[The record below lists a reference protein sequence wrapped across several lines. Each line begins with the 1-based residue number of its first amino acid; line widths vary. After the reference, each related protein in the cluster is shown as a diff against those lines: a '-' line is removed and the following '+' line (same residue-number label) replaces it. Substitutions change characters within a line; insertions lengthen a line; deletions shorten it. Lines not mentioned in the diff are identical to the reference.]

1 MGNFISKAWD
11 KLTGADQA
19 KKAAKVQQEALAQQ
33 KAEAEKSD
41 ALKTDVLAKYDEL
54 IPMIMGMITG
64 QTDFNS
70 NPMAAQSYNIIQQI
84 VNGLTGN
91 GQSQEQIKANQMV
104 NDYIEDLS
112 KPYSPTDERIKADE
126 LIDQY
131 VESLKNPVGVSPE
144 QQQAYDLQD
153 NLIKMLTNPQ
163 QMDDTAEKTAN
174 EWNTKYLNSLAN
186 SPDTAF
192 NAGVS
197 ELARGIQNQNEN
209 IAKAMQN
216 RGISSS
222 GINVAALGSTAADKA
237 KGMSQLQGQRVDR
250 QVANNGIG
258 AEYAT
263 GLADRARKQFIE
275 DDNRRLDQYGL
286 ATDIANSKAQNVE
299 RLGDKQLT
307 QLGTAS
313 GILDERANRS
323 EELKDKYLGYKGQ
336 AVGLAQDQASQK
348 INDLI
353 QGLNLTNNWN
363 QQNWNNLMGLLSG
376 KTSLINNQAGAN
388 YAQGLNNLAD
398 SYNTQAT
405 NQAGLLGTVGG
416 KFLTSNTGK
425 KLVSQA
431 GTAALGG
438 IQNVLGLVGGQK
450 FAGQAISGITR
461 LLGLI

>member
-1 MGNFISKAWD
+1 MGNFISKAWKD
-11 KLTGADQA
+11 LTGQTAA
-19 KKAAKVQQEALAQQ
+19 EKAAKAQQQAIDQQ

-41 ALKTDVLAKYDEL
+41 ALKKDVLAKYDEL
-54 IPMIMGMITG
+54 MPMIMGMITG
-64 QTDFNS
+64 QTDYGS
-70 NPMAAQSYNIIQQI
+70 NPMTAQSYNIIQQI

-91 GQSQEQIKANQMV
+91 EQSQEQIKANQMV
-104 NDYIEDLS
+104 NDYITDLA
-112 KPYSPTDERIKADE
+112 KPYSPTDERVKADE

-131 VESLKNPVGVSPE
+131 VNSLRNPVGVSPE

-153 NLIKMLTNPQ
+153 NLVKMLTNPQ
-163 QMDDTAEKTAN
+163 QRDDTAEKTAD

-192 NAGVS
+192 NAGVT
-197 ELARGIQNQNEN
+197 ELARGMQTQNEN
-209 IAKAMQN
+209 IAKAMQS

-222 GINVAALGSTAADKA
+222 GINMAALGSTAADRA
-237 KGMSQLQGQRVDR
+237 RGVSQLQGQRADR

-299 RLGDKQLT
+299 RLGDKQLDR
-307 QLGTAS
+307 LNAAS

-376 KTSLINNQAGAN
+376 KTSLINNQAGAS

-398 SYNTQAT
+398 TYSQQAG

-438 IQNVLGLVGGQK
+438 IQKILCLIGL
-450 FAGQAISGITR
+450 
-461 LLGLI
+461 